1 MDGYTIVAVLL
12 ISGAA
17 IYGVIRLMKEGLG
30 PKDEN
35 HEADQPHAG
44 GKA

>member
-1 MDGYTIVAVLL
+1 MDGYTIVAVVV

-35 HEADQPHAG
+35 YEAEQPHAG